1 MFWCRF
7 SKELYEIDGGEY
19 ECCAGSILVP
29 GVRRVVAV
37 RLLASVLFGA
47 LFGVLMIQPVNEMV
61 IFHMYEANDSTLN
74 QWQFI
79 YQDLIKSLSGETNK
93 KTLYYMVVGGVFGLF
108 AGLAFRFV
116 RGKLDTIDS
125 MNQELGKDLALLL
138 ALGEGP
144 KLEFKS
150 SFRWDLRQSRANK
163 SLEAVILKTIAGFMN
178 GNGGTLLI
186 GVSDDGAITGLK
198 PDYTLLKKPDADG
211 FEQALITVVS
221 THLGADLCQ
230 HLCIVFHTIEGEDI
244 CRIIIRS
251 APRPVYLNRE
261 GGPRLYLR
269 TGAGTR
275 DMNIQEATEYIK
287 GRWG

>member
-1 MFWCRF
+1 MHGVRKIMAIRF
-7 SKELYEIDGGEY
+7 FV
-19 ECCAGSILVP
+19 SIL
-29 GVRRVVAV
+29 
-37 RLLASVLFGA
+37 LGA
-47 LFGVLMIQPVNEMV
+47 LFGVLIIQPANEMV
-61 IFHMYEANDSTLN
+61 IFHLYEVNDSALN

-79 YQDLIKSLSGETNK
+79 YQDLIKSLSGEANK
-93 KTLYYMVVGGVFGLF
+93 KTLYYAVVGGIFGLLS
-108 AGLAFRFV
+108 GLVFRFIS
-116 RGKLDTIDS
+116 GKLDTINS
-125 MNQELGKDLALLL
+125 LNEELGKDLTSLLVQ
-138 ALGEGP
+138 GEGP
-144 KLEFKS
+144 VLEFKS
-150 SFRWDLRQSRANK
+150 SFRWDLWQNRANK

-186 GVSDDGAITGLK
+186 GVADDGAIVGLK

-221 THLGADLCQ
+221 TNLGADLCQ
-230 HLCIVFHTIEGEDI
+230 NLHIVFHTIEGEDI
-244 CRIIIRS
+244 CRIIIKS

>member
-1 MFWCRF
+1 M
-7 SKELYEIDGGEY
+7 
-19 ECCAGSILVP
+19 V
-29 GVRRVVAV
+29 GVRRK
-37 RLLASVLFGA
+37 LLIHFLVSILLGA
-47 LFGVLMIQPVNEMV
+47 LSGVLIVQPVNEMV
-61 IFHMYEANDSTLN
+61 IFHLYEVNDSDLS

-79 YQDLIKSLSGETNK
+79 YQDLIKSLTGETNR
-93 KTLYYMVVGGVFGLF
+93 KTLYYTVVGAVLGLLY
-108 AGLAFRFV
+108 GLVFRFI
-116 RGKLDTIDS
+116 RSKLDTIDS
-125 MNQELGKDLALLL
+125 LNQELGKDLALLL
-138 ALGEGP
+138 TQGEGP

-150 SFRWDLRQSRANK
+150 SFRWDLRQNRANK
-163 SLEAVILKTIAGFMN
+163 NLEVVILKTIAGFMN
-178 GNGGTLLI
+178 SNGGTLLI

-221 THLGADLCQ
+221 TNLGADLCQ
-230 HLCIVFHTIEGEDI
+230 NLHIVFHTIDGENI
-244 CRIIIRS
+244 CRIIIKS